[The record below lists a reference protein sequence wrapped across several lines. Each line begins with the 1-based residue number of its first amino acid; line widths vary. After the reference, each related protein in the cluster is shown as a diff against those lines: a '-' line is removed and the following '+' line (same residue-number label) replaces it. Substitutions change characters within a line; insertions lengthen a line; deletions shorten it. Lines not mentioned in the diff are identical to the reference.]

1 MAMRNLIKSEKGN
14 ITLASIVI
22 AMLVLIFTLPIIA
35 ILQSNFEQSII
46 QIKRIQDFYA
56 NKAEFVRITN
66 KLYEDISYLY
76 YNQNGTMGISNY
88 EVTDAIYENETQQV
102 WNEYTE
108 DYEEIV
114 IVEKYIYSIKIGQ
127 NEYKICCRKELLTNK
142 VYVTLL

>member
-1 MAMRNLIKSEKGN
+1 MRNLIKSEKGN

-66 KLYEDISYLY
+66 KLYEYISYLY

>member
-56 NKAEFVRITN
+56 NKAEFIRITN

>member
-1 MAMRNLIKSEKGN
+1 MRNLIKSEKGN

>member
-1 MAMRNLIKSEKGN
+1 MRNLIKSEKGN

-56 NKAEFVRITN
+56 NKAEFIRITN

>member
-76 YNQNGTMGISNY
+76 YNQNGTMGVSNY